1 MLRVYTNRRAHHE
14 YELLDRFE
22 AGISLTGS
30 EVKSVR
36 AGGVDFRDAFA
47 RVVNGN
53 VELEGLYIPPTPR
66 PPTTTTSPAAPAAC
80 CCTARR
86 SASCAAPWTRRA

>member
-1 MLRVYTNRRAHHE
+1 MRRVYTNRRAHHE
-14 YELLDRFE
+14 YELLERFE

-47 RVVNGN
+47 RLNG
-53 VELEGLYIPPTPR
+53 
-66 PPTTTTSPAAPAAC
+66 S
-80 CCTARR
+80 
-86 SASCAAPWTRRA
+86 